1 MNTME
6 YILNSHENELTTST
20 SKEMNKSQSYNDE
33 WKRPDTKNTECMIPF
48 IWNLKQIYV
57 RRNNGY
63 LCLGGTVTRCSGI
76 ANLFLDLGVCYI
88 GLLKLEKIYQAVFL
102 SGHISKY
109 ILYFNKKFTKNN
121 SLTTFSFLI
130 RLFLNLFSRMQVIS

>member
-1 MNTME
+1 ME
-6 YILNSHENELTTST
+6 YVLNSHENELTTST
-20 SKEMNKSQSYNDE
+20 SEEMN
-33 WKRPDTKNTECMIPF
+33 
-48 IWNLKQIYV
+48 
-57 RRNNGY
+57 RRDRY
-63 LCLGGTVTRCSGI
+63 LCSGGTVTRCSGI
-76 ANLFLDLGVCYI
+76 ANLFLDLGVCYR

-121 SLTTFSFLI
+121 QLITFSFLL